1 MGFSLKKFFDE
12 LKLILDK
19 DQKAAK
25 TVRELSKEIESAKQY
40 AEQCGQLKKDVADAG
55 EKRDEN

>member
-1 MGFSLKKFFDE
+1 MGFSLKSFFDE

-40 AEQCGQLKKDVADAG
+40 AEQCGQLK
-55 EKRDEN
+55 